1 VTVSRYLLE
10 GDSLLIDVTEGIATV
25 TLNRP
30 EQLNALSRQLR
41 SNLLVALQELNRDD
55 DVGAIIFTGAGDKA
69 FSVGI
74 DLKELETAPLDQ
86 AEMGVDCPV
95 MQAFETLRK
104 PTIAAINGYAVAGG
118 FEVALNCDIPVASTN
133 ACFADTHARV
143 GVVPAWGMTQYL
155 AMRIGPVRARYLSF
169 TGNYVEA
176 RTAKEWGLVLEV
188 LPPDELMPYC
198 RQLARDILT
207 CDRQTLSA
215 VREAMRV
222 GLHQTVQQGLMLEA
236 DLAKASVARFDAASF
251 GRTRQAVM
259 RRGKSQISGIE

>member
-1 VTVSRYLLE
+1 MKRYPLE
-10 GDSLLIDVTEGIATV
+10 GDSLLIDVTEGVATV

-30 EQLNALSRQLR
+30 KQLNALSRQLR

-69 FSVGI
+69 FSVGL
-74 DLKELETAPLDQ
+74 DLKELEAAPLDQ

-95 MQAFETLRK
+95 MQAFAALRK

-133 ACFADTHARV
+133 ARFADTHARV

-155 AMRIGPVRARYLSF
+155 AMQIGPVRARYLSF

-188 LPPDELMPYC
+188 LSPDELMPYC

-207 CDRQTLSA
+207 CDRQTLRA
-215 VREAMRV
+215 VREAIRV
-222 GLHQTVQQGLMLEA
+222 GLHQTAQQGLMLEA

-251 GRTRQAVM
+251 GRTRQVVM
-259 RRGKSQISGIE
+259 RRGQSQIDGIE